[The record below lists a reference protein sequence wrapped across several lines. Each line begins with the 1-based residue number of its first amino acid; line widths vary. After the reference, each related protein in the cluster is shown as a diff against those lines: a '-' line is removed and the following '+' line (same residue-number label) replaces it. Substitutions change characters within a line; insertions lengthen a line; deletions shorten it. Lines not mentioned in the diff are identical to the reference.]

1 MSEALSA
8 NLHGETAPSGQA
20 VPARPTSAG
29 GMAFHAWMAGTI
41 VALLIFDIIGCRLTQ
56 IHVPG
61 VSASIVAAILV
72 VAIWQALPLYWHRKG
87 RIALRDSTL
96 TVMWA
101 ALMWIML
108 PFPADIAGR
117 LGRAFPLRDIELA
130 HLDRAMG
137 VNIAAVAHW
146 ASLHWIAHAVNDTYV
161 LLAPMLILAFLITGL
176 GGKATAVKRLLV
188 ANMAAFAIGLPMFVL
203 VPAVGPWYSEQ
214 FAPDRSQ
221 AVCQT
226 DLQLQRDPGPYQHR
240 PVGVI
245 CFPSFHVMWAILCA
259 AALSSF
265 RRLRWPAWILAALI
279 VASTMLTGWHY
290 FADVLGGFALAALS
304 LAAARG
310 LVRN

>member
-1 MSEALSA
+1 MSETLSA
-8 NLHGETAPSGQA
+8 TSDGETGPSGQT
-20 VPARPTSAG
+20 VPARPESG
-29 GMAFHAWMAGTI
+29 GMAFHALMAATV
-41 VALLIFDIIGCRLTQ
+41 VAMLIFDIIGCRLTQ
-56 IHVPG
+56 IHVPD

-117 LGRAFPLRDIELA
+117 LGRAFPLRDALLVR
-130 HLDRAMG
+130 LDATMG
-137 VNIAAVAHW
+137 VNIGSVAHW
-146 ASLHWIAHAVNDTYV
+146 ASLHWIAHAVNLTYV
-161 LLAPMLILAFLITGL
+161 LLAPMLILAFLVTGL
-176 GGKATAVKRLLV
+176 TGKATAVKRLLV
-188 ANMAAFAIGLPMFVL
+188 ANLAAFVIGLPMFVL
-203 VPAVGPWYSEQ
+203 VPAVGPWYGEHY
-214 FAPDRSQ
+214 APDRSQ
-221 AVCQT
+221 AVCQA
-226 DLQLQRDPGPYQHR
+226 DLLLQRDPGPYQHR

-290 FADVLGGFALAALS
+290 FSDVLGGFALAAVS

-310 LVRN
+310 LVRS